1 MGSGCHAARLVA
13 PLPLCVSS
21 DQPSSRSDK
30 QVCQSPKSIDDPSGS
45 LLATERVVSGSG
57 RTSGR
62 LSSEVATQTRPVA
75 SAIGESSAPKPPHS
89 SIDRMETV
97 LRFARA
103 NRFQAKCR
111 KEYSGL
117 VKAPL
122 MPSISRDGQC
132 SMVGA
137 GLTSVPLLDLL

>member
-1 MGSGCHAARLVA
+1 MLNN
-13 PLPLCVSS
+13 
-21 DQPSSRSDK
+21 PSS
-30 QVCQSPKSIDDPSGS
+30 PF
-45 LLATERVVSGSG
+45 LATERVVSGSD
-57 RTSGR
+57 RTSSR

-75 SAIGESSAPKPPHS
+75 CIGESSAPKPPHS
-89 SIDRMETV
+89 SDDHMETV

-132 SMVGA
+132 SIVGA
-137 GLTSVPLLDLL
+137 GLTSVLLLDILQIQFVNFLSF